1 LYRELFLVE
10 YGQNVYDKYTNGV
23 LSNTFIT
30 TCICIRTQEE
40 IHLTDDAVP
49 YDDFVRL
56 LTPQRMAALRQ
67 QLPIDSLSPADG
79 KTLNNILA
87 DPVSKNQLFPEGIIV
102 SDAEI
107 YDAHE
112 SNTCMLI
119 RSCSACFVGRKAS
132 AYTSF
137 SIGHVYSCLKGRIY
151 NVDYYGP
158 KDDSLILA
166 HVSRHLPLAPE
177 IWRKEP
183 VNFMVSL
190 KEDCVGAETIRRLY
204 EFTATN
210 IDRRAHPPRQG
221 KLYSFTMPLGV
232 PNVRL

>member
-1 LYRELFLVE
+1 M
-10 YGQNVYDKYTNGV
+10 
-23 LSNTFIT
+23 
-30 TCICIRTQEE
+30 IR
-40 IHLTDDAVP
+40 LTDDAVP
-49 YDDFVRL
+49 YEDFVRL

-79 KTLNNILA
+79 KTLNDILA
-87 DPVSKNQLFPEGIIV
+87 DPVSKNQLFPEGVIV
-102 SDAEI
+102 SKAEI

-119 RSCSACFVGRKAS
+119 RSCSACFVGRNAS

-137 SIGHVYSCLKGRIY
+137 SFGHVYSCPIGRVYDI
-151 NVDYYGP
+151 DYYGP

-183 VNFMVSL
+183 VTFTLSL
-190 KEDCVGAETIRRLY
+190 KEDCVGAKTIRCLH
-204 EFTATN
+204 EFAATN
-210 IDRRAHPPRQG
+210 IDANRPRHG
-221 KLYSFTMPLGV
+221 KLYSFTKPLLV
-232 PNVRL
+232 PNVRF